1 MTSLRVGVF
10 FVFCCPTYLN
20 HYVFVDP
27 LDETVDDFTN
37 THGSNF
43 QGPTQLMRR
52 TALKH
57 ILKPNRQVE
66 LTPSLLEKTYTVNHS
81 EGRSHT
87 GVTPLYWACKTSQK
101 NNALLFI
108 KAGANVNAHV
118 INTDGKIVSPPLYEA
133 ARHGMNKVVKKMLE
147 KEVDRVETEIKETT
161 RIKI

>member
-1 MTSLRVGVF
+1 
-10 FVFCCPTYLN
+10 
-20 HYVFVDP
+20 
-27 LDETVDDFTN
+27 
-37 THGSNF
+37 
-43 QGPTQLMRR
+43 MRR

-118 INTDGKIVSPPLYEA
+118 INTDGKIVSPLYEA
-133 ARHGMNKVVKKMLE
+133 ARHGMNKVVKKILE
-147 KEVDRVETEIKETT
+147 KEVDLNTVKVKDCSNDYIKQLVRE
-161 RIKI
+161 KIVQKHLQGM